1 MSGVGAAMGA
11 GVDRGAATGGC
22 VDGLALTVGGIS
34 WSLEHAVAST
44 TTEVTTA
51 RHVRATLAI
60 IRRV

>member
-1 MSGVGAAMGA
+1 MGA

-22 VDGLALTVGGIS
+22 GDGLAATVGGIS
-34 WSLEHAVAST
+34 FALEHAVASM

-51 RHVRATLAI
+51 RHRGATLAI